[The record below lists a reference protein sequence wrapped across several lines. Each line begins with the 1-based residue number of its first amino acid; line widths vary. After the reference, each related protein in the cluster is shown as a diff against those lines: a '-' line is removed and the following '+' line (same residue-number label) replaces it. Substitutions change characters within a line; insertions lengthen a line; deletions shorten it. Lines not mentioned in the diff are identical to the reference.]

1 MVFTTEIPTLPP
13 TLRNRLYKP
22 LALPIISLRS
32 VPMEVVARGTKTN
45 PEHEPL
51 RMMGIS
57 SDHCDISNDR
67 WLIQMAV
74 PAKPRKPVEMSQR
87 WSSLLVRKATTG
99 IMQMAPMPR
108 GLTASPAERAEYPM

>member
-13 TLRNRLYKP
+13 TLRSRLYSP

-32 VPMEVVARGTKTN
+32 VPMEVVARGTNTN

-51 RMMGIS
+51 RMMGVS
-57 SDHCDISNDR
+57 SDHCDISNDK

-74 PAKPRKPVEMSQR
+74 PAKPRNPVVMSQR
-87 WSSLLVRKATTG
+87 WSSLLVRTATIG
-99 IMQMAPMPR
+99 MMQIAPIPR
-108 GLTASPAERAEYPM
+108 GLTANPADLA